1 MGLPWQELRRLGDL
15 QVKLNK
21 SLEEMID
28 IVNEVLHQQ
37 PYSKEEVLEALGV
50 TSDQLLQ
57 TSLSTNTAH
66 GMCTCIYIVGF
77 SDVTSDNMLIC
88 DCIANCSL

>member
-37 PYSKEEVLEALGV
+37 PYSKEEVLGALGV

-66 GMCTCIYIVGF
+66 GMYTCIYIVAF
-77 SDVTSDNMLIC
+77 SGVASDNIVIC